1 VLKIRHYAKPQTVR
15 QNIMNDALML
25 NKVFEI
31 ISFYDKARWSSISNY
46 NLINFYQEKLSD
58 DSKLLTHWLC
68 YITDRQMAF
77 QRIWEIG
84 GFIFSELVDKIKKEK
99 SIELLNPD
107 NKSSFIKKRKDG
119 GYEFRSRSK
128 VNGNKILLSYGLKP
142 YEQVN
147 FASRYYPSDYFSIIY
162 TLDILKHFDYSLT
175 KYIVKQLYKHK
186 DSSDYIKRLLFS
198 LYLLTYY
205 EIGQPTKT
213 DLMNFENNLNKAKKR
228 TEKILKLL
236 NENFENEYHKFLKE
250 TIFKQK
256 RAWCSLRD
264 FFKSPEF
271 NLFFKNSLESENVD
285 LKFINQLFTLN
296 SFQQFELP
304 GDVWNNNSK
313 FRNCILENTEY
324 ETSKK
329 SLNIIL
335 REFFEKNKSKLI
347 NCYPEQFD
355 ITFDF
360 VPRMCENN
368 NCDICPIGL
377 IKGKVNSNF
386 KKTCVQNKNLYCS
399 VALTNCNYKTDCI
412 ENKCD
417 MIKYFA

>member
-1 VLKIRHYAKPQTVR
+1 MNIRMLK
-15 QNIMNDALML
+15 
-25 NKVFEI
+25 KVFEI
-31 ISFYDKARWSSISNY
+31 ISFYDRARWGSISNY
-46 NLINFYQEKLSD
+46 NLINFYQDKLCD

-68 YITDRQMAF
+68 YITDRQMSF
-77 QRIWEIG
+77 QRIWDIG
-84 GFIFSELVDKIKKEK
+84 GFVFSELVDRIKEEK
-99 SIELLNPD
+99 CLELLNPNTD
-107 NKSSFIKKRKDG
+107 SSFIKKKKDG
-119 GYEFRSRSK
+119 GYEFRGRSK
-128 VNGNKILLSYGLKP
+128 VNDDKILLSYGFKSDK
-142 YEQVN
+142 EVK

-162 TLDILKHFDYSLT
+162 TLDILKHFNYSLT
-175 KYIVKQLYKHK
+175 KYIVSQLHTHK
-186 DSSDYIKRLLFS
+186 DSSDSVRRLLFS

-213 DLMNFENNLNKAKKR
+213 DLIDFERNLNKAKIR
-228 TEKILKLL
+228 TKKILKIL
-236 NENFENEYHKFLKE
+236 NENFEKEYNKFLKE
-250 TIFKQK
+250 TIFRQK

-271 NLFFKNSLESENVD
+271 NLFFKNSLVSEDVD
-285 LKFINQLFTLN
+285 TEIINQLFTFN

-324 ETSKK
+324 ENSKK
-329 SLNIIL
+329 SLNVIL
-335 REFFEKNKSKLI
+335 REFFEINKGELI

-368 NCDICPIGL
+368 NCDICPIGA

-386 KKTCVQNKNLYCS
+386 KKTCVQNKDLYCS
-399 VALTNCNYKTDCI
+399 VALINCNYKTECTD
-412 ENKCD
+412 NKCD

>member
-1 VLKIRHYAKPQTVR
+1 
-15 QNIMNDALML
+15 ML
-25 NKVFEI
+25 NKIFKI
-31 ISFYDKARWSSISNY
+31 ISFYDNARWSSKSNY
-46 NLINFYQEKLSD
+46 NLINFYQEKLND

-68 YITDRQMAF
+68 YITDRQMDF
-77 QRIWEIG
+77 KRIWDIG
-84 GFIFSELVDKIKKEK
+84 GFIFSELVDSIKKEN

-107 NKSSFIKKRKDG
+107 KDISFIKKMIDN
-119 GYEFRSRSK
+119 GYDFISRSK
-128 VNGNKILLSYGLKP
+128 VNENKILLSYGFKSE
-142 YEQVN
+142 EQVT
-147 FASRYYPSDYFSIIY
+147 FTSRYYPSDYFSILY
-162 TLDILKHFDYSLT
+162 TFDVLKHFDYSLT
-175 KYIVKQLYKHK
+175 KYIVNQLYKHK
-186 DSSDYIKRLLFS
+186 DSNDYIKRLLFS

-205 EIGQPTKT
+205 EIGQPQKD
-213 DLMNFENNLNKAKKR
+213 DLGKFKKNLEKAKKR

-236 NENFENEYHKFLKE
+236 DDDNKNKEIFNNEYKKFLSKGN
-250 TIFKQK
+250 IFKQK

-271 NLFFKNSLESENVD
+271 KPFFENSLKSENVD
-285 LKFINQLFTLN
+285 SEIIKKLFTIN

-304 GDVWNNNSK
+304 GDIWNNNLK
-313 FRNCILENTEY
+313 FRNCILEKTEY

-335 REFFEKNKSKLI
+335 REFFEKNKSELK

-377 IKGKVNSNF
+377 IKEKVKSNF

-399 VALTNCNYKTDCI
+399 VALTNCNYKIDCI

-417 MIKYFA
+417 LIKYFA